1 MKFNWGTGIVIFIIL
16 FVSGMGVMVYI
27 SVKQDINLVHEDYYP
42 REIAHEEMIQKV
54 RNTYALDG
62 EMKVSL
68 ANETVEI
75 TFPKDFQFNEIFGE
89 VLFYRPSSHND
100 DQAYEINLTDNG
112 KQAFSSQGM
121 KKGKYIV
128 QVEWIYGDTEYYYEK
143 AIHVE

>member
-42 REIAHEEMIQKV
+42 KGIAHEEMIQKA

-62 EMKVSL
+62 EMKVTFTSEIIEI
-68 ANETVEI
+68 AFPMDFRYNEVAGNI
-75 TFPKDFQFNEIFGE
+75 
-89 VLFYRPSSHND
+89 VFYRPSSHND
-100 DQAYEINLTDNG
+100 DKVYEIQLTDSG
-112 KQAFSSQGM
+112 IQTFSTEGM
-121 KKGKYIV
+121 KKGKYVV
-128 QVEWIYGDTEYYYEK
+128 QIEWEHEGTNYYFEK